1 MRRNEYVVSAGCLL
15 LVLFIASTSLAG
27 TPCEDA
33 FANVGTQCTSAPAPV
48 VNYLKLFIPELYTG
62 PYVMWWVQRLTE
74 PQQDW
79 EVASNKFFDF
89 LPGAANPDGTIFEKN
104 IPVPMSDG
112 LKLACNIFRP
122 DKLGKFPVMMN
133 FTPFSKDAYLQH
145 DDFGASSFTGFES
158 INPAWWVQ
166 NDYVV
171 VLCDNRGN
179 GRSPGVV
186 ASGND
191 AKYDIYDGIE
201 WAGTQP
207 WSNGKVGMFGH
218 SALCRAQL
226 NAAGMVDANG
236 NPNAPPHLAAILPWG
251 CANDPRDQ
259 SNPGGIPETHF
270 KSSRGPNVPLW
281 QIGETFPPR
290 PALPPMKLENIK
302 VPALVSCDWADKK
315 QHLRGTL
322 RTWRTISTSPQDKWL
337 YMHSLRK
344 WQGLYTPL
352 EHRRI
357 QLMFADQ
364 YLKGEHSGMTA
375 FPHVRVARQVKL
387 LDWSVRYDPDW
398 PIPGTK
404 YTKLYLGD
412 NDALNFRKPHK
423 AGEVSYDSATGKVVF
438 DITFDK
444 DTDISG
450 HIMAKLWVSPK
461 SANDADLFLTLRKF
475 NAAGHEV
482 TFDSDIMPGR
492 LPVDYGWMRLSK
504 RELDPVK
511 SKPWLPEQKYVL
523 PTEPEQKVTPG
534 QIVPCEIQLVGSA
547 TLFKAGEK
555 LRLEIA
561 GKVPPDNLFA
571 YDNLVNAG
579 AHTIYFG
586 GHYDSYLMVP
596 VVPPQKG
603 RESYEQDQH
612 EWHVKHHH

>member
-1 MRRNEYVVSAGCLL
+1 MF
-15 LVLFIASTSLAG
+15 VLIPSTSLAA

-33 FANVGTQCTSAPAPV
+33 FANVEAQCTSAPPPV

-62 PYVMWWVQRLTE
+62 PYVMWWVNRLTE

-79 EVASNKFFDF
+79 AVASNKFFDF
-89 LPGAANPDGTIFEKN
+89 LPGAAQPDGTIFEQN
-104 IPVPMSDG
+104 VQVPMSDG
-112 LKLACNIFRP
+112 LLLACNVFRP
-122 DKLGKFPVMMN
+122 DKPGKFPVMMN

-145 DDFGASSFTGFES
+145 DDFGVSAFTGFES
-158 INPAWWVQ
+158 INPGWWVQ
-166 NDYVV
+166 NEYVV

-179 GRSPGVV
+179 GRSPGAV
-186 ASGND
+186 ATGNN
-191 AKYDIYDGIE
+191 ANYDIYDGIE

-218 SALCRAQL
+218 SALCSSQL
-226 NAAGMVDANG
+226 NAAGMVDVNG

-251 CANDPRDQ
+251 CTTDPRDQ
-259 SNPGGIPETHF
+259 RYPGGIPETHF
-270 KSSRGPNVPLW
+270 RSSRGPNIPLW
-281 QIGETFPPR
+281 QVGETFPAR
-290 PALPPMKLENIK
+290 PALPERKLENIK
-302 VPALVSCDWADKK
+302 IPALVSCDWADKK

-322 RTWRTISTSPQDKWL
+322 RLWRTMSTPPQHKWL

-344 WQGLYTPL
+344 WQGLYTPI

-364 YLKGEHSGMTA
+364 YLKGERSGMTA
-375 FPHVRVARQVKL
+375 FPRVRLARQVKL

-412 NDALNFRKPHK
+412 KDTLNYHKPGK

-438 DITFDK
+438 DIAFDR

-450 HIMAKLWVSPK
+450 HIMAKLWVSPQ
-461 SANDADLFLTLRKF
+461 SANDMDLFLTLRKF

-504 RELDPVK
+504 RELDPAK
-511 SKPWLPEQKYVL
+511 SKPWLPEQVSVIPDDPL
-523 PTEPEQKVTPG
+523 HPAQKVMPG
-534 QIVPCEIQLVGSA
+534 QIVPCEVQFVGSS
-547 TLFKAGEK
+547 TLFRAGET

-561 GKVPPDNLFA
+561 GKMPPDNLFA

-586 GHYDSYLMVP
+586 KKHGSYLMVP
-596 VVPPQKG
+596 VVPAQKG
-603 RESYEQDQH
+603 RESYEDEGH
-612 EWHVKHHH
+612 EKHAGHHR